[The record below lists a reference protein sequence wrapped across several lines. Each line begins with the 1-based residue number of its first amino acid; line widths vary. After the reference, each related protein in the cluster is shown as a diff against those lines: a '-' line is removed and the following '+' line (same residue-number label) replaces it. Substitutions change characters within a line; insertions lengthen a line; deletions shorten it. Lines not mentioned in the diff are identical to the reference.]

1 MTTFRERSPEQP
13 RVARSSMQGKPTL
26 AEILEILAGG
36 RLPLYFTAY
45 DGSSADCPT
54 RRSGWS

>member
-13 RVARSSMQGKPTL
+13 RVVRSGMQGKPT
-26 AEILEILAGG
+26 LAGG

-45 DGSSADCPT
+45 DGSPAGCPT